1 LLRLSLTRIHNL
13 PVSEIRAAGQEQE
26 PSQAAKPPVP
36 SLIFGD
42 GFLKVCF
49 PKIRPKRIGDDHF
62 RVADLPEKEVGN
74 PAFSAGA
81 NEKVGVGDRGEK
93 TVADR
98 S

>member
-1 LLRLSLTRIHNL
+1 VEAISGLSSRHQ
-13 PVSEIRAAGQEQE
+13 RAQTSQNWPSAE